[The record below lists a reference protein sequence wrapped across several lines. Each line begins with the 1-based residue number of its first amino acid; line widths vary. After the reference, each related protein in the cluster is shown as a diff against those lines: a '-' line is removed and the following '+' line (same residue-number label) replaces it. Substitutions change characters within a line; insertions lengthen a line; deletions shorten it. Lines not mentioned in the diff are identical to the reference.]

1 MRSSATD
8 IVVRYSETDM
18 MGIVYHANYL
28 PWLEIGRTNLLKELG
43 FPYREFEAQ
52 GLLLP
57 VVEVSVSYRKPA
69 KYDDTVTVITAL
81 KELPLVRI
89 VLDYEIRRGEERL
102 ATAATTH
109 AFVNRQGAPVK
120 APRDLMA
127 ALRAL

>member
-28 PWLEIGRTNLLKELG
+28 PWLEIGRTSLLKELG
-43 FPYREFEAQ
+43 FPYKELEAQ

-57 VVEVSVSYRKPA
+57 VVEVSVSFRKPA

-81 KELPLVRI
+81 KERPLVRI

-102 ATAATTH
+102 ATATTTH

-120 APRDLMA
+120 APRDLME
-127 ALRAL
+127 ALRAF